1 MNGQQLSSTGFKSK
15 TVGLVIHGSL
25 FNDPHLVAKHPL
37 KLNNTIAIKY
47 FWIFNMSFNMP

>member
-47 FWIFNMSFNMP
+47 F